1 MFCPNCGNQAA
12 ADQKFCRSCG
22 MNLQKV
28 TPALIEHLAETG
40 SDQLPLEPSEAN
52 RRSVRR
58 NVLWGT
64 ATMFIGIAYGIVG
77 KIMIHEDMVTG
88 AGALV
93 AIIGMFWLVYTFLS
107 AGFEP
112 AASFGLAP
120 AARNLSQP
128 DGAPDAKTTGRLSP
142 EMAPGI
148 MPSVT
153 ERTTDLLANASDQLV
168 GRKRSDELSV

>member
-28 TPALIEHLAETG
+28 APALIEHMAETG
-40 SDQLPLEPSEAN
+40 SDQLPVETSDVN
-52 RRSVRR
+52 RRRVRR

-64 ATMFIGIAYGIVG
+64 VTTGAGVAYGIVG
-77 KIMIHEDMVTG
+77 KVMIHEDMVTG

-93 AIIGMFWLVYTFLS
+93 AVGGLFWLIYTFLS
-107 AGFEP
+107 V
-112 AASFGLAP
+112 SFGLAP
-120 AARNLSQP
+120 ATRSLSQP
-128 DGAPDAKTTGRLSP
+128 EGAPDAKTTGRLTP

>member
-1 MFCPNCGNQAA
+1 
-12 ADQKFCRSCG
+12 
-22 MNLQKV
+22 MNLRKV

-52 RRSVRR
+52 RRRVRR

-107 AGFEP
+107 ASFGLAAGFGP
-112 AASFGLAP
+112 AASFGPAP
-120 AARNLSQP
+120 ATRNLSQLE
-128 DGAPDAKTTGRLSP
+128 GAPNAKTTGRLSP

-153 ERTTDLLANASDQLV
+153 ERTTDLLASASDQLV